1 MDIQNRLA
9 HSRLIPLL
17 RASPRPIWDSMKQY
31 IPFLKSEPRVS
42 IVRLQGAITTA
53 GRGLD
58 DVSLA
63 PVLEKAFTKG
73 KPKAVALQINCPG
86 GSPVQSSLI
95 AARIRRLSEENDVPV
110 IAFVEDVAASGGYWL
125 ACAADEIYVDGCSMT
140 GSIGVI
146 TAGFGLNELID
157 RYGVERRVYT
167 AGKSKSMLDPFRP
180 EKEEDITRLKGWL
193 EDLHQTFIGYV
204 KSRRGTKLSDN
215 PDLFTGEVFLGQKG
229 VDEGLVDAIGHLVPT
244 MKTRFGDKVQFRKYG
259 EKKSLLSR
267 FGMAMTRDAM
277 GAIEDRAAFAR
288 FGL

>member
-1 MDIQNRLA
+1 
-9 HSRLIPLL
+9 
-17 RASPRPIWDSMKQY
+17 MKRF
-31 IPFLKSEPRVS
+31 IPFMKSEPHVS
-42 IVRLQGAITTA
+42 VVRLQGAITNA

-73 KPKAVALQINCPG
+73 KPQAVALQINCPG

-95 AARIRRLSEENDVPV
+95 AARIQRLAKENDVPV
-110 IAFVEDVAASGGYWL
+110 FAFVEDVAASGGYWL
-125 ACAADEIYVDGCSMT
+125 ACAADEIYVDACSMT

-146 TAGFGLNELID
+146 TAGFGLHEAIE
-157 RYGVERRVYT
+157 RYGIERRVHT

-193 EDLHQTFIGYV
+193 EDLHETFIGYI
-204 KSRRGTKLSDN
+204 KSRRGDKLSDN

-229 VDEGLVDAIGHLVPT
+229 VDEGLVDGIGHLVPF
-244 MKTRFGDKVQFRKYG
+244 MKDRFGDKVKFRKYG

-267 FGMAMTRDAM
+267 FGMSLMQDA
-277 GAIEDRAAFAR
+277 IHTVEDRAAFAR